1 MTGRRAALLAALLGL
16 LPGVATA
23 CPVCFGD
30 DPGPMTD
37 GARAAAFVLLG
48 LSGAMLTTIGAVA
61 WSIYRRT
68 RR

>member
-1 MTGRRAALLAALLGL
+1 MTPRRAALLAALLGL
-16 LPGVATA
+16 LPAVSAA

-48 LSGAMLTTIGAVA
+48 LSGAMLATVGAFA